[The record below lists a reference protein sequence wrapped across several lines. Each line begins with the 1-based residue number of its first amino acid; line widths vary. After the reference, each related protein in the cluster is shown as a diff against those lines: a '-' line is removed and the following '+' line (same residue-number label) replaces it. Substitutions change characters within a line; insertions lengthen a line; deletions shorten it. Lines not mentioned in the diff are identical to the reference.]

1 MSVEIWK
8 GVCSGPINGVYETEV
23 HAKRQRN
30 VVYFYQAAADDD
42 HDTDQIVM
50 SESEAIDIALCI
62 LAELA
67 PGMFYNL
74 KKED

>member
-1 MSVEIWK
+1 MSVKIWA
-8 GVCSGPINGVYETEV
+8 GVCSGPVNGAYETEITANRRTGSV
-23 HAKRQRN
+23 TLLQDASD
-30 VVYFYQAAADDD
+30 AD